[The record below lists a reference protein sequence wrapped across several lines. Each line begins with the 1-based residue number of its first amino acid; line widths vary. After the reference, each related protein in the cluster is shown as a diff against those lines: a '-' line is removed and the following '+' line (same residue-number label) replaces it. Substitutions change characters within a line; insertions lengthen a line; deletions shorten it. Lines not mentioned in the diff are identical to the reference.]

1 MKGTNH
7 VSNLMWQFWCMMSSC
22 FMNVQTLGLRT
33 ENNNNNAV
41 PKEGELKEEA
51 STVQTRA
58 FLSSEWNTKP
68 GYTGKKVRE
77 TGGSTW
83 LGSISPLP
91 SSENTFF
98 VERIHLRWAFFIP
111 PPFESN
117 LLVREVLPGAP
128 VGIKHPTLTHRL
140 PHKIKALPRS
150 FHWKDRNEM
159 DAALRGAR
167 PSPHENVF
175 IPWTQNHLFLVHWSI
190 YSNGHVTYFNLHD

>member
-7 VSNLMWQFWCMMSSC
+7 VSNMMWQFWCMMSSC

-58 FLSSEWNTKP
+58 FLLSEWNTKP

-77 TGGSTW
+77 TGGGTW

-98 VERIHLRWAFFIP
+98 VGRIHLRWAFFIP

-140 PHKIKALPRS
+140 PHKIKALPTS
-150 FHWKDRNEM
+150 FHWKDRM
-159 DAALRGAR
+159 KWTL
-167 PSPHENVF
+167 PSEVPDQAHMKMFSFLGHKTIYFWFIGVF
-175 IPWTQNHLFLVHWSI
+175 IAM
-190 YSNGHVTYFNLHD
+190 DM